1 MTQAW
6 IGYHLTLLKRK
17 NLLHRNKTL
26 IPLKKLR
33 VNPSQKGNIMYVFFR
48 RFEPTTDNNC
58 GVSKE
63 ETVLQNFLDIPK
75 RTLQNF

>member
-33 VNPSQKGNIMYVFFR
+33 VNPSQKGNIMYVFF
-48 RFEPTTDNNC
+48 EDLNLLQTTIV
-58 GVSKE
+58 G
-63 ETVLQNFLDIPK
+63 
-75 RTLQNF
+75 